1 MPSGISFCLYI
12 NIVRDSITYMEI
24 YRGNIVYSKNSKE
37 LVEIT
42 NGYIIVNNGV
52 IQDVL
57 NELPKEYKDNQIID
71 FGKAV
76 IIPAFSDLH
85 VHAPQYPNRGI
96 AMDALLYD
104 WLNQYTFPLE
114 AKYKDEEFFKKV
126 YSAFVNDLVKHG
138 TMHASVFA
146 TIHNPATDYL
156 INALETK
163 GIKSYVGKVNMDK
176 DSPDILIEDTKQSL
190 IDTETFIKKHINN
203 KYAKPILTP
212 RFAPT
217 CSFELLK
224 ELGKLADKYDI
235 GCQTHIVE
243 SLWEKEEAKKCFKDC
258 RCDMQI
264 YEEAG
269 LLKHKPFIAA
279 HFIFPS
285 EEDLTLLHKCEGYAV
300 QCPDATTNV
309 IAGIMQT
316 GKLLDTGTNLAIG
329 SDISA
334 GSYLGIYRQ
343 VASAVRLSK
352 LKSFYEPDNR
362 TITFQEAFYMAT
374 KSSGALFGK
383 VGSLEKG
390 YDFDALV
397 IDDLEDDFMKLK
409 PSEVVERFCY
419 SGEVNNIKHRFLR
432 GKEI

>member
-1 MPSGISFCLYI
+1 
-12 NIVRDSITYMEI
+12 MEI

-37 LVEIT
+37 LVEIS
-42 NGYIIVNNGV
+42 NGYIIVDNGV
-52 IQDVL
+52 IQDVFEALPNKYL
-57 NELPKEYKDNQIID
+57 NYQVKD
-71 FGKAV
+71 FGKGV
-76 IIPAFSDLH
+76 IIPAFTDLH

-114 AKYKDEEFFKKV
+114 AKYKDIEFAKQV
-126 YSAFVNDLVKHG
+126 YSAFVNDLIKHG

-156 INALETK
+156 IDALEDK
-163 GIKSYVGKVNMDK
+163 GIQSYVGKVNMDK
-176 DSPDILIEDTKQSL
+176 DSPDILVETLEQS
-190 IDTETFIKKHINN
+190 IKDTETFIKKHINN

-217 CSFELLK
+217 CSFKLLK

-243 SLWEKEEAKKCFKDC
+243 SLWEKVEAKKCFDGC

-285 EEDLTLLHKCEGYAV
+285 EEDLALLNKCGGYAI

-343 VASAVRLSK
+343 VASSVRLSK
-352 LKSFYEPDNR
+352 IKSFYEPNQR
-362 TITFQEAFYMAT
+362 TIAFQEAFYMAT
-374 KSSGALFGK
+374 KSSGAIFGK

-390 YDFDALV
+390 YSFDALV
-397 IDDLEDDFMKLK
+397 VDDLEDDFMKLTL
-409 PSEVVERFCY
+409 SQIVERFCY
-419 SGEVNNIKHRFLR
+419 LGEVSNIKHRFLR

>member
-1 MPSGISFCLYI
+1 
-12 NIVRDSITYMEI
+12 MEI
-24 YRGNIVYSKNSKE
+24 YRGNIVYSKSSKE
-37 LVEIT
+37 LVSIVHS
-42 NGYIIVNNGV
+42 YIVVSNGV

-57 NELPKEYKDNQIID
+57 KELPKEYKDYKITD
-71 FGKAV
+71 FGNAV
-76 IIPAFSDLH
+76 IIPAFNDLH

-96 AMDALLYD
+96 AMDKLLSD
-104 WLNQYTFPLE
+104 WLNEYTFPLE
-114 AKYKDEEFFKKV
+114 SKYKDEEFAKKV
-126 YSAFVNDLVKHG
+126 YSAFVNDLIKHG
-138 TMHASVFA
+138 TMHASIYA
-146 TIHNPATDYL
+146 TIHNRATDYL
-156 INALETK
+156 ISCLENK
-163 GIKSYVGKVNMDK
+163 GFQAYVGKVNMDK
-176 DSPDILIEDTKQSL
+176 DSPDTLLETTEQSL
-190 IDTETFIKKHINN
+190 KDTETFIKKHINN

-217 CSFELLK
+217 CSFKLLK
-224 ELGKLADKYDI
+224 GLGKLANKYHV

-269 LLKHKPFIAA
+269 LLKNKPFIAG

-285 EEDLTLLHKCEGYAV
+285 EEDINLLKKSDGFAI

-316 GKLLDTGTNLAIG
+316 GKLLDEGINLGIG

-343 VASAVRLSK
+343 VASVVRLSK
-352 LKSFYEPDNR
+352 LKAFYEPDNR
-362 TITFQEAFYMAT
+362 TINFNEAFYMAT
-374 KSSGALFGK
+374 LGSGKLFDK

-390 YDFDALV
+390 YYFDALV
-397 IDDLEDDFMKLK
+397 IDDLEDDFMKLE
-409 PSEVVERFCY
+409 PAQIVERFCY
-419 SGEVNNIKHRFLR
+419 SGDVNNIKHRFLR
-432 GKEI
+432 GEEI

>member
-1 MPSGISFCLYI
+1 
-12 NIVRDSITYMEI
+12 MEI
-24 YRGNIVYSKNSKE
+24 YSGNIVYSKNSKE
-37 LVEIT
+37 LTQISH
-42 NGYIIVNNGV
+42 GYIVVDNGV
-52 IQDVL
+52 IQDVFK
-57 NELPKEYKDNQIID
+57 ELPNTYKDYKVID
-71 FGKAV
+71 FANGV

-85 VHAPQYPNRGI
+85 VHAPQYPHRGI

-114 AKYKDEEFFKKV
+114 SKYQELEFAKKV
-126 YSAFVNDLVKHG
+126 YSAFVDDLIKHG
-138 TMHASVFA
+138 TMHVSVYA

-156 INALETK
+156 VKCLEDK
-163 GIKSYVGKVNMDK
+163 GIQSYVGKVNMDK
-176 DSPDILIEDTKQSL
+176 DSPDTLLESTEQS
-190 IDTETFIKKHINN
+190 IKDTETFVKKHLNN

-224 ELGKLADKYDI
+224 ELGKLADKYHL

-243 SLWEKEEAKKCFKDC
+243 SLWEKEEAKKCFDGC
-258 RCDMQI
+258 RSDMQI

-269 LLKHKPFIAA
+269 LLKHQPFIAG

-285 EEDLTLLHKCEGYAV
+285 EEDINLLNKCGGYAV

-316 GKLLDTGTNLAIG
+316 GKLLDTGISLGIG

-352 LKSFYEPDNR
+352 IKSFYESDNR
-362 TITFQEAFYMAT
+362 TITFQEAFYIAT

-390 YDFDALV
+390 YFFDALV
-397 IDDLEDDFMKLK
+397 IDDLEDDYMKLS
-409 PSEVVERFCY
+409 PSQIVERFCY
-419 SGEVNNIKHRFLR
+419 SGEASNIKHRFLR
-432 GKEI
+432 GKAI

>member
-1 MPSGISFCLYI
+1 
-12 NIVRDSITYMEI
+12 MEM
-24 YRGNIVYSKNSKE
+24 YRGNIVYSKDSKT
-37 LVEIT
+37 LIEIS
-42 NGYIIVNNGV
+42 NGYIVVNDGV
-52 IQDVL
+52 IQDVFKK
-57 NELPKEYKDNQIID
+57 LPKEYKDQKIID
-71 FGKAV
+71 FNKGV
-76 IIPAFSDLH
+76 IIPAFTDLH
-85 VHAPQYPNRGI
+85 VHTPQYPNRGI

-114 AKYKDEEFFKKV
+114 SKYKDEQFYQAV
-126 YSAFVNDLVKHG
+126 YSAFVNGLIKHG
-138 TMHASVFA
+138 TLHASVFA

-156 INALETK
+156 IKALEDK
-163 GIKSYVGKVNMDK
+163 GIQSYVGKVNMDK
-176 DSPDILIEDTKQSL
+176 DSPDILIETTEQS
-190 IDTETFIKKHINN
+190 IKDTEEFIKKHINN

-217 CSFELLK
+217 CSFKLLK

-243 SLWEKEEAKKCFKDC
+243 SLWEKEEAKKCFDGC

-285 EEDLTLLHKCEGYAV
+285 EEDLTLLNKCRGYAV

-343 VASAVRLSK
+343 VASSVRLSK
-352 LKSFYEPDNR
+352 IKSFYELDNR

-374 KSSGALFGK
+374 KSSGSLFGK

-390 YDFDALV
+390 FLFDALV
-397 IDDLEDDFMKLK
+397 IDDLEDDFMELK

>member
-1 MPSGISFCLYI
+1 
-12 NIVRDSITYMEI
+12 MEI

-37 LVEIT
+37 LVEISH
-42 NGYIIVNNGV
+42 GYIVVNEGV
-52 IQDVL
+52 IQDIYQ
-57 NELPKEYKDNQIID
+57 ELPQEYKDNKIID
-71 FGKAV
+71 FNKGV
-76 IIPAFSDLH
+76 IIPAFTDLH

-114 AKYKDEEFFKKV
+114 SKYKDEQFYQAV
-126 YSAFVNDLVKHG
+126 YSTFVNDLIKHG
-138 TMHASVFA
+138 TLHASVFA

-156 INALETK
+156 IEALEDK
-163 GIKSYVGKVNMDK
+163 GIQSYIGKVNMDK
-176 DSPDILIEDTKQSL
+176 DSPDILIETTEQS
-190 IDTETFIKKHINN
+190 IKDTEVFIKKHINN

-217 CSFELLK
+217 CSFKLLK

-243 SLWEKEEAKKCFKDC
+243 SLWEKEEAKKCFDGC

-285 EEDLTLLHKCEGYAV
+285 EEDLALLNECGGYAV

-343 VASAVRLSK
+343 VASSVRLSK
-352 LKSFYEPDNR
+352 IKSFYEPDNR
-362 TITFQEAFYMAT
+362 IITFQEAFYMAT
-374 KSSGALFGK
+374 KSSGSLFGK

-390 YDFDALV
+390 YLFDALV
-397 IDDLEDDFMKLK
+397 IDDLEDDFMELR

-419 SGEVNNIKHRFLR
+419 SGEIDNIKHRFLR

>member
-1 MPSGISFCLYI
+1 
-12 NIVRDSITYMEI
+12 MEI
-24 YRGNIVYSKNSKE
+24 YRGHIVYSKNAEE
-37 LVEIT
+37 LEEIT
-42 NGYIIVNNGV
+42 SGYILVDNGV
-52 IQDVL
+52 IQDVFK
-57 NELPKEYKDNQIID
+57 ELPNKHKDYQITD
-71 FGKAV
+71 FGKGV

-114 AKYKDEEFFKKV
+114 SKYKDEEFAKKV
-126 YSAFVNDLVKHG
+126 YSAFVNDLIKHG

-156 INALETK
+156 ISALEDK

-176 DSPDILIEDTKQSL
+176 DSPDILVETTEQSL
-190 IDTETFIKKHINN
+190 KDTEAFIKKHVNN

-243 SLWEKEEAKKCFKDC
+243 SLWEKEEAKKCFNGC

-285 EEDLTLLHKCEGYAV
+285 KEDLALLNKCEGYAV

-343 VASAVRLSK
+343 VASSVRLSK
-352 LKSFYEPDNR
+352 IKSFYEPDNR
-362 TITFQEAFYMAT
+362 TISFQEAFYMAT

-390 YDFDALV
+390 YLFDVLV
-397 IDDLEDDFMKLK
+397 IDGLEDDFISLT
-409 PSEVVERFCY
+409 PSQIVERFCY
-419 SGEVNNIKHRFLR
+419 SGSTNNIKYRIMR
-432 GKEI
+432 GKILK

>member
-1 MPSGISFCLYI
+1 
-12 NIVRDSITYMEI
+12 MEI
-24 YRGNIVYSKNSKE
+24 YRGNIVCSKNSKE
-37 LVEIT
+37 LVEISH
-42 NGYIIVNNGV
+42 GYIIVNEGV
-52 IQDVL
+52 IQDIYQ
-57 NELPKEYKDNQIID
+57 ELPQEYKDNKIID
-71 FGKAV
+71 FNKGV
-76 IIPAFSDLH
+76 IIPAFTDLH

-114 AKYKDEEFFKKV
+114 SKYKDEQFYQAV
-126 YSAFVNDLVKHG
+126 YSAFVNDLIKHG
-138 TMHASVFA
+138 TLHASVFA

-156 INALETK
+156 IEALEDK
-163 GIKSYVGKVNMDK
+163 GIQSYVGKVNMDK
-176 DSPDILIEDTKQSL
+176 DSPDILIETTEQS
-190 IDTETFIKKHINN
+190 IKDTEEFIRKHIND

-217 CSFELLK
+217 CSFNLLK

-243 SLWEKEEAKKCFKDC
+243 SLWEKEEAKKCFDGC

-285 EEDLTLLHKCEGYAV
+285 EEDLALLNKCGGYAV

-343 VASAVRLSK
+343 VASSVRLSK
-352 LKSFYEPDNR
+352 IKSFYEPDNR

-374 KSSGALFGK
+374 KSSGSLFGK

-390 YDFDALV
+390 YLFDALV

>member
-1 MPSGISFCLYI
+1 
-12 NIVRDSITYMEI
+12 MEI
-24 YRGNIVYSKNSKE
+24 YRGNIVYSKSSKE
-37 LVEIT
+37 LVSIVH
-42 NGYIIVNNGV
+42 GYIIVSNGV
-52 IQDVL
+52 IQDVFK
-57 NELPKEYKDNQIID
+57 ELPKEYKDYKITD
-71 FGKAV
+71 FGNAV
-76 IIPAFSDLH
+76 IIPAFNDLH

-96 AMDALLYD
+96 AMDKLLSD
-104 WLNQYTFPLE
+104 WLNEYTFPLE
-114 AKYKDEEFFKKV
+114 SKYKDEEFAKKV
-126 YSAFVNDLVKHG
+126 YSAFVDDLIKHG
-138 TMHASVFA
+138 TLHASIYA
-146 TIHNPATDYL
+146 TIHNRATDYL
-156 INALETK
+156 ISCLESK
-163 GIKSYVGKVNMDK
+163 GIQAYVGKVNMDK

-224 ELGKLADKYDI
+224 GLGELANKYHV

-269 LLKHKPFIAA
+269 LLKNKPFIAG

-285 EEDLTLLHKCEGYAV
+285 EEDINLLKKSDGFAI

-316 GKLLDTGTNLAIG
+316 GKLLDEGINLGIG

-343 VASAVRLSK
+343 VASVVRLSK
-352 LKSFYEPDNR
+352 LKAFYEPDNR
-362 TITFQEAFYMAT
+362 TINFNEAFYMAT
-374 KSSGALFGK
+374 LGSGKLFDK

-390 YDFDALV
+390 YYFDALV
-397 IDDLEDDFMKLK
+397 IDDLEDDFMKLE
-409 PSEVVERFCY
+409 PAQIVERFCY
-419 SGEVNNIKHRFLR
+419 SGDVNNIKHRFLR
-432 GKEI
+432 GEEI

>member
-1 MPSGISFCLYI
+1 
-12 NIVRDSITYMEI
+12 MEI
-24 YRGNIVYSKNSKE
+24 YRGNIVYSKSSKE
-37 LVEIT
+37 LVSIVH
-42 NGYIIVNNGV
+42 GYIIVSNGV
-52 IQDVL
+52 IQDVFK
-57 NELPKEYKDNQIID
+57 ELPKEYKDNKITD
-71 FGKAV
+71 FGNAV
-76 IIPAFSDLH
+76 IIPAFNDLH

-96 AMDALLYD
+96 AMDKLLSD
-104 WLNQYTFPLE
+104 WLNEYTFPLE
-114 AKYKDEEFFKKV
+114 SKYKDEEFAKKV
-126 YSAFVNDLVKHG
+126 YSAFVDDLIKHG
-138 TMHASVFA
+138 TLHASIYA

-156 INALETK
+156 ISCLEDK
-163 GIKSYVGKVNMDK
+163 GIQAYVGKVNMDK
-176 DSPDILIEDTKQSL
+176 DSPDTLLETTEQSL
-190 IDTETFIKKHINN
+190 KDTETFIKKHINN

-224 ELGKLADKYDI
+224 GLGELANKYKV

-269 LLKHKPFIAA
+269 LLKNKPFIAG

-285 EEDLTLLHKCEGYAV
+285 EEDINLLKKSDGFAI

-316 GKLLDTGTNLAIG
+316 GKLLDENINLGIG

-343 VASAVRLSK
+343 VASVVRLSK
-352 LKSFYEPDNR
+352 LKAFYEPDNR
-362 TITFQEAFYMAT
+362 TVNFNEAFYMAT
-374 KSSGALFGK
+374 LGSGKLFDK

-390 YDFDALV
+390 YYFDALV
-397 IDDLEDDFMKLK
+397 IDDLEDDFMKLE
-409 PSEVVERFCY
+409 PAQIVERFCY
-419 SGEVNNIKHRFLR
+419 SGDVNNIKHRFLR
-432 GKEI
+432 GEEI

>member
-1 MPSGISFCLYI
+1 
-12 NIVRDSITYMEI
+12 MEI
-24 YRGNIVYSKNSKE
+24 SSGNIVYSKNSKE
-37 LVEIT
+37 LTQISH
-42 NGYIIVNNGV
+42 GYIVVDNGV
-52 IQDVL
+52 IQDVFK
-57 NELPKEYKDNQIID
+57 ELPNVYKDYRIID
-71 FGKAV
+71 FGKGV

-85 VHAPQYPNRGI
+85 VHAPQYPHRGI

-114 AKYKDEEFFKKV
+114 SKYQELEFAKKV
-126 YSAFVNDLVKHG
+126 YSAFVDDLIKHG
-138 TMHASVFA
+138 TMHASVYA

-156 INALETK
+156 VKCLEDK
-163 GIKSYVGKVNMDK
+163 GIQSYVGKVNMDK
-176 DSPDILIEDTKQSL
+176 DSPDTLLESTEQS
-190 IDTETFIKKHINN
+190 IKDTETFVKKHLNN

-224 ELGKLADKYDI
+224 ELGKLADKYHL

-243 SLWEKEEAKKCFKDC
+243 SLWEKEEAKKCFDGC
-258 RCDMQI
+258 RNDMQI

-269 LLKHKPFIAA
+269 LLKHQPFIAG

-285 EEDLTLLHKCEGYAV
+285 EEDINLLNKCGGYAV
-300 QCPDATTNV
+300 QCPDATTNI

-316 GKLLDTGTNLAIG
+316 GKLLDTGISLGVG

-352 LKSFYEPDNR
+352 IKSFYEPDNR
-362 TITFQEAFYMAT
+362 IITFQEAFYMAT
-374 KSSGALFGK
+374 KSSGAIFGK

-390 YDFDALV
+390 YFFDALV
-397 IDDLEDDFMKLK
+397 IDDLEDDFMKLS
-409 PSEVVERFCY
+409 PSQVVERFCY
-419 SGEVNNIKHRFLR
+419 SGEANNIKHRFLR

>member
-1 MPSGISFCLYI
+1 
-12 NIVRDSITYMEI
+12 MEI

-37 LVEIT
+37 LVEIS
-42 NGYIIVNNGV
+42 NGYIIVDNGV
-52 IQDVL
+52 IQDVFEALPNKYL
-57 NELPKEYKDNQIID
+57 NYQVKD
-71 FGKAV
+71 FGKGV
-76 IIPAFSDLH
+76 IIPAFTDLH

-114 AKYKDEEFFKKV
+114 AKYKDEKFAKQV
-126 YSAFVNDLVKHG
+126 YSAFVNDLIKHG

-156 INALETK
+156 IDALEDK
-163 GIKSYVGKVNMDK
+163 GIQSYVGKVNMDK
-176 DSPDILIEDTKQSL
+176 DSPDILVETTEQSL
-190 IDTETFIKKHINN
+190 IDTEAFIKKHINN

-243 SLWEKEEAKKCFKDC
+243 SLWEKEEAKKCFDGC

-285 EEDLTLLHKCEGYAV
+285 EEDLSLLHKCGGYAI

-343 VASAVRLSK
+343 VASSVRLSK
-352 LKSFYEPDNR
+352 IKSFYEPNQR
-362 TITFQEAFYMAT
+362 TIAFQEAFYMAT
-374 KSSGALFGK
+374 KSSGAIFGK

-390 YDFDALV
+390 YSFDALV
-397 IDDLEDDFMKLK
+397 VDDLEDDFMKLTL
-409 PSEVVERFCY
+409 SQIVERFCY
-419 SGEVNNIKHRFLR
+419 LGEVSNIKHRFLR

>member
-1 MPSGISFCLYI
+1 
-12 NIVRDSITYMEI
+12 MEI
-24 YRGNIVYSKNSKE
+24 YRGRIVYSKNSKE
-37 LVEIT
+37 LEEIS
-42 NGYIIVNNGV
+42 NGYIVVNNGV
-52 IQDVL
+52 IQDVFK
-57 NELPKEYKDNQIID
+57 ELPAQYSEEKIID
-71 FGKAV
+71 FGKGV

-114 AKYKDEEFFKKV
+114 SKYQDEEFAKQV
-126 YSAFVNDLVKHG
+126 YSAFIDNLIKHG
-138 TMHASVFA
+138 TMHAIVFS
-146 TIHNPATDYL
+146 TIHNQASDIL
-156 INALETK
+156 IKGLEDK
-163 GIKSYVGKVNMDK
+163 GILSYVGKVNMDK
-176 DSPDILIEDTKQSL
+176 DSPDYLIEETTQS
-190 IDTETFIKKHINN
+190 IKDTETFIKKHLNN

-224 ELGKLADKYDI
+224 ELGKLADKYHI

-269 LLKHKPFIAA
+269 LLKNKPFIAA

-285 EEDLTLLHKCEGYAV
+285 EEDIALLNKCEGYAV

-316 GKLLDTGTNLAIG
+316 GKLLDTGINLGIG

-343 VASAVRLSK
+343 VASSVRLSK
-352 LKSFYEPDNR
+352 IKSFYEPDNR
-362 TITFQEAFYMAT
+362 IISFNEAFYMAT
-374 KSSGALFGK
+374 KKSGALFGK

-390 YDFDALV
+390 YSFDALV
-397 IDDLEDDFMKLK
+397 IDDLEDDFITLK
-409 PSEVVERFCY
+409 PTEIVERFCY
-419 SGEVNNIKHRFLR
+419 SGEVSNIKHKFLR

>member
-1 MPSGISFCLYI
+1 
-12 NIVRDSITYMEI
+12 MEI

-37 LVEIT
+37 LVEISH
-42 NGYIIVNNGV
+42 GYIVVNEGVIQDIYQELPQEYKDNKIIDFNNGV
-52 IQDVL
+52 I
-57 NELPKEYKDNQIID
+57 IS
-71 FGKAV
+71 
-76 IIPAFSDLH
+76 AFTDLH

-114 AKYKDEEFFKKV
+114 SKYKDEQFYQAV
-126 YSAFVNDLVKHG
+126 YSAFVNDLIKHG
-138 TMHASVFA
+138 TLHASVFA

-156 INALETK
+156 IDALEDK
-163 GIKSYVGKVNMDK
+163 GIQSYVGKVNMDK
-176 DSPDILIEDTKQSL
+176 DSPNILIETTEQS
-190 IDTETFIKKHINN
+190 IKDTEAFIKKHINN

-217 CSFELLK
+217 CSFKLLK

-243 SLWEKEEAKKCFKDC
+243 SLWEKEEAKKCFDGC

-264 YEEAG
+264 YEEAD

-285 EEDLTLLHKCEGYAV
+285 EEDLALLNKCGGYAV

-343 VASAVRLSK
+343 VASSVRLSK
-352 LKSFYEPDNR
+352 IKSFYEPDNR

-374 KSSGALFGK
+374 KSSGSLFGK

-390 YDFDALV
+390 YLFDALV

-419 SGEVNNIKHRFLR
+419 SGEVKNIKHRFLR

>member
-1 MPSGISFCLYI
+1 
-12 NIVRDSITYMEI
+12 MEI

-37 LVEIT
+37 LVEIS
-42 NGYIIVNNGV
+42 NGYIIVDNGV
-52 IQDVL
+52 IQDVFETLPNKYL
-57 NELPKEYKDNQIID
+57 NYQVRD
-71 FGKAV
+71 FGKGV
-76 IIPAFSDLH
+76 IIPAFTDLH

-114 AKYKDEEFFKKV
+114 SKYKDEEFAKKV
-126 YSAFVNDLVKHG
+126 YSAFVNDLIKHG

-156 INALETK
+156 ISALEDK
-163 GIKSYVGKVNMDK
+163 GIQSYVGKVNMDK
-176 DSPDILIEDTKQSL
+176 DSPDILVETTEQSL
-190 IDTETFIKKHINN
+190 IDTEAFIKKNINN

-217 CSFELLK
+217 CSFNLLK

-243 SLWEKEEAKKCFKDC
+243 SLWEKEEAKKCFNGC

-279 HFIFPS
+279 HFVFPS
-285 EEDLTLLHKCEGYAV
+285 EEDLALLHKCGGYAV

-343 VASAVRLSK
+343 VASSVRLSK
-352 LKSFYEPDNR
+352 IKSFYEPEQR
-362 TITFQEAFYMAT
+362 TISFQEAFYMAT
-374 KSSGALFGK
+374 KSSGAIFGK
-383 VGSLEKG
+383 VGSLEKD
-390 YDFDALV
+390 YIFDALV
-397 IDDLEDDFMKLK
+397 IDDLEDDFMKLS
-409 PSEVVERFCY
+409 PSQIVERFCY